1 MRKSIFFV
9 EIIYVALIEQDG
21 FSSTYESIVFLDVAL
36 QALHNITPCH
46 LLRGIC
52 GSRGALFIFVIP
64 YFYVI
69 SNSSFFC
76 SLISVLYIKA
86 VSYSHFVNS
95 LILSI
100 YFFLI
105 FVQYIQLCDFYL
117 FLAFWTSAIWDLQ
130 LTFHL

>member
-36 QALHNITPCH
+36 QALHNIKPCH

-52 GSRGALFIFVIP
+52 GSRGALFIFVIL

-69 SNSSFFC
+69 SNFFC
-76 SLISVLYIKA
+76 SLISVLYIRA
-86 VSYSHFVNS
+86 VSYSHFLNS
-95 LILSI
+95 LILPI
-100 YFFLI
+100 YFFNFCPI
-105 FVQYIQLCDFYL
+105 YIPF
-117 FLAFWTSAIWDLQ
+117 FLRFERLLSGIYS
-130 LTFHL
+130 